1 MERCVMIGAG
11 DCPAADMKIEK
22 GSLYIAVDG
31 GYAYCKKLG
40 ISPGLIIGD
49 MDSLTEGESLCSKGS
64 RNGSLREEI
73 ERIEMLCPEKVIRL
87 CKEKDD
93 TDMLAALKIGM
104 EKGYRDF
111 SIYGALGGRIE
122 HSIANIQCLVYLR
135 NHGAKGR
142 ILDNGVEMFVIQEES
157 VVFDREMEGYLSL
170 FALGEKVEGVT
181 IAGMKYPLKDATITN
196 DYPIG
201 ISNEFVGQEGMIE
214 VKKGMALLIL
224 STNKERT

>member
-157 VVFDREMEGYLSL
+157 VVFDKEMEG
-170 FALGEKVEGVT
+170 
-181 IAGMKYPLKDATITN
+181 
-196 DYPIG
+196 
-201 ISNEFVGQEGMIE
+201 
-214 VKKGMALLIL
+214 
-224 STNKERT
+224 